1 MPTYLKGL
9 LQARHLQTHA
19 SFCREYDRLA
29 RELDPAL
36 VGKWPSRVTL
46 HRWMTGGVKRLP
58 YPDHCRILEGMF
70 RGWTAEQ
77 LLQIAD
83 SSDGAASRQSQLARL
98 VEALGQGLAVPN
110 TQATWS
116 LPLRSP
122 LLGQGAASTGTLT
135 LPPRLTE
142 TMHAVE
148 GDMAHNLG
156 RKLVALQKTLRLS
169 DEETRL
175 LAILSGHV
183 VELNLAIAIAIAPG
197 GGSVVTYRR
206 ELLNLTPT
214 PLRRF
219 SRELWF
225 EHTRGP
231 LAITSNPLDG
241 RKLMIQRTHDT
252 PGMSKFACQFAP
264 AVEPGDTVHFEYTCT
279 GGYFLEEHYWRQ
291 AIHYPT
297 RHLTLSIRHEQ
308 ASLLRCSAIEEMP
321 DGSEVVATDDIL
333 WDYEGADLTM
343 TLTRD
348 YLHPNQALTLRWE
361 IDRDPSSA

>member
-1 MPTYLKGL
+1 
-9 LQARHLQTHA
+9 
-19 SFCREYDRLA
+19 
-29 RELDPAL
+29 
-36 VGKWPSRVTL
+36 
-46 HRWMTGGVKRLP
+46 MTGDVKRLP

-77 LLQIAD
+77 LLQVADTPEGGATPQPKIAE
-83 SSDGAASRQSQLARL
+83 L
-98 VEALGQGLAVPN
+98 VEALRQGLATPN
-110 TQATWS
+110 PQATWS

-122 LLGQGAASTGTLT
+122 LRGQGAAGTGTLT

-148 GDMAHNLG
+148 GDMAHNLA

-175 LAILSGHV
+175 LAILSGQV
-183 VELNLAIAIAIAPG
+183 VELSLAVAITIAVG
-197 GGSVVTYRR
+197 GASVVTYRR
-206 ELLNLTPT
+206 ELLNLTPRL
-214 PLRRF
+214 LRRF

-225 EHTRGP
+225 EHTSAP
-231 LAITSNPLDG
+231 LAITATPLDG

-264 AVEPGDTVHFEYTCT
+264 AVEPGDTIHFEYTCT
-279 GGYFLEEHYWRQ
+279 GGCFLDDHYWRQ
-291 AIHYPT
+291 AILCPT

-361 IDRDPSSA
+361 IDRGPSPA

>member
-19 SFCREYDRLA
+19 AFCREYDRLA

-46 HRWMTGGVKRLP
+46 HRWMTGDVKRLP

-83 SSDGAASRQSQLARL
+83 TPEGGASPPKTAEL
-98 VEALGQGLAVPN
+98 VEALRQGLAAPEP
-110 TQATWS
+110 QATWS

-122 LLGQGAASTGTLT
+122 LPSQGAAATGTLT

-148 GDMAHNLG
+148 GDMVHNLG

-175 LAILSGHV
+175 LANLSGHV
-183 VELNLAIAIAIAPG
+183 VELSLAVAITIDAG
-197 GGSVVTYRR
+197 GGSAVTYRH

-219 SRELWF
+219 SRQLWF
-225 EHTRGP
+225 KHTSGA
-231 LAITSNPLDG
+231 LAISATPLDDH
-241 RKLMIQRTHDT
+241 KVMIQRTHDA
-252 PGMSKFACQFAP
+252 PSMSKFACQFSP
-264 AVEPGDTVHFEYTCT
+264 AIEPGDTSRFEYRCT
-279 GGYFLEEHYWRQ
+279 GGCFLDELYWRLT
-291 AIHYPT
+291 IRHPT
-297 RHLTLSIRHEQ
+297 RHATLNIRHER

-361 IDRDPSSA
+361 IDRDPSST

>member
-1 MPTYLKGL
+1 MLFHLCITVCYPHKHDQPEEGTIPTYLKGL

-19 SFCREYDRLA
+19 AFCREYDRLA

-46 HRWMTGGVKRLP
+46 HRWMAGGVKRLP
-58 YPDHCRILEGMF
+58 FPDHCRILEGMF

-77 LLQIAD
+77 LLQVAGCAE
-83 SSDGAASRQSQLARL
+83 DGATPQPKTAEL
-98 VEALGQGLAVPN
+98 VEALRQGLAGPN
-110 TQATWS
+110 PPATWS

-122 LLGQGAASTGTLT
+122 LRGQGAAGTGTLT
-135 LPPRLTE
+135 LPPRLT
-142 TMHAVE
+142 
-148 GDMAHNLG
+148 
-156 RKLVALQKTLRLS
+156 
-169 DEETRL
+169 DEETHL
-175 LAILSGHV
+175 LAILAGNV

-206 ELLNLTPT
+206 ELLNLTPR

-219 SRELWF
+219 SCELWF
-225 EHTRGP
+225 EHTSGP

-252 PGMSKFACQFAP
+252 PSMSKFACQFAP

-279 GGYFLEEHYWRQ
+279 GGCFLDDHYWRQ
-291 AIHYPT
+291 AILCPT
-297 RHLTLSIRHEQ
+297 RHLTVSVRHEQ

-348 YLHPNQALTLRWE
+348 YLNPNQALTLRWE
-361 IDRDPSSA
+361 IDRGPTTA